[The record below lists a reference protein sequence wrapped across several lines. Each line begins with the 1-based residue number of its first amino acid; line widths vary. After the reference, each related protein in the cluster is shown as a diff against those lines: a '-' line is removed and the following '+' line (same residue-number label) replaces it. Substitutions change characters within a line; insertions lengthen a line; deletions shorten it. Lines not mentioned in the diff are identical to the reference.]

1 MTLVTEMPVPMTA
14 AELDETWLT
23 EALRHAG
30 HLTEGSVESVTPTVI
45 GEGVGMV
52 GQLVR
57 LEITY
62 RDGATGLPPTMIAK
76 LPSPYEA
83 NRAQMQMFR
92 YYVREALFYREVAHR
107 AGVRTPKCWWSAID
121 TENNLSALLLE
132 DLGHLEVSDQIEGMS
147 PEHAERAIR
156 AVARMHATWWESPDL
171 DRLEWMDYGN
181 GPVTMQ
187 AVPLFEF
194 AWPLYLANGFGDLLT
209 AEQIT
214 LGERV
219 RDHFERLL
227 NDFGGTHRTICHT
240 DFRSENMFFGAP
252 GSDDDVVILDW
263 QLTTRSGGLY
273 DVAYLLAQSLT
284 VDDRRVHEERLLRV
298 YHECLRTAGLE
309 ISFDDIMEYYRVGL
323 MVCLVI
329 PVSVG
334 GLLDTANERG
344 RRLGEVITERTFT
357 AAIDQNCGAVLD
369 ARYGKS

>member
-1 MTLVTEMPVPMTA
+1 MPVPTTA
-14 AELDETWLT
+14 DELTAEWLT

-30 HLTEGSVESVTPTVI
+30 HLPTGSVSNVQRTVI

-57 LEITY
+57 LEIEY
-62 RDGATGLPPTMIAK
+62 TGEHPSLPSTMIAK

-83 NRAQMQMFR
+83 NRAQMQAFR

-107 AGVRTPKCWWSAID
+107 AGVRTPRCWWSAID
-121 TENNLSALLLE
+121 TESNLSALLLE

-171 DRLEWMDYGN
+171 DALEWMDYGN

-209 AEQIT
+209 QEQIS

-284 VDDRRVHEERLLRV
+284 VDDRRAHEVRLLRV
-298 YHECLRTAGLE
+298 YHECLRDAGLD
-309 ISFDDIMEYYRVGL
+309 ITFDDVLEYYKVGL

-369 ARYGKS
+369 ARYGTNGAVS

>member
-1 MTLVTEMPVPMTA
+1 MTA
-14 AELDETWLT
+14 DELDEQWLT
-23 EALRHAG
+23 SALRHAG
-30 HLTEGSVESVTPTVI
+30 HLGDTAVTAVSRTVI

-57 LEITY
+57 LDIGYSDSTHN
-62 RDGATGLPPTMIAK
+62 LPTSMIAK

-107 AGVRTPKCWWSAID
+107 AGVRTPRCYWSAID

-132 DLGHLEVSDQIEGMS
+132 DLGHLQVSDQIEGMS
-147 PEHAERAIR
+147 PDLAERAIR
-156 AVARMHATWWESPDL
+156 AVAKMHARWWESPEL
-171 DRLEWMDYGN
+171 DALDWMDYGN

-209 AEQIT
+209 TEQIA

-227 NDFGGTHRTICHT
+227 NDFGGMHRTICHT
-240 DFRSENMFFGAP
+240 DFRSENMFFGEP

-284 VDDRRVHEERLLRV
+284 VEDRRAHEERLLRV
-298 YHECLRTAGLE
+298 YHQCLKEGGLDLSFEE
-309 ISFDDIMEYYRVGL
+309 ILEFYRVGL

-357 AAIDQNCGAVLD
+357 AAIDQECGAVLD
-369 ARYGKS
+369 ARYGDI